1 MKDYEEILD
10 LDLLIIFN
18 TIFLFCRFVFEG
30 IFFSKCGIF
39 QIQMANRQLNLAR
52 AKGRY
57 YSYDLEVPGLSLQLG
72 LTGIVVSKSIVR
84 VFFLLSQ

>member
-30 IFFSKCGIF
+30 IFFPNAEFFRYKW
-39 QIQMANRQLNLAR
+39 QIDN
-52 AKGRY
+52 
-57 YSYDLEVPGLSLQLG
+57 
-72 LTGIVVSKSIVR
+72 SI
-84 VFFLLSQ
+84 